1 MSWDKTKNI
10 YINWLAQTK
19 LKKIFS
25 KKILYK
31 NELSL
36 WWLTKLVDRDYIN
49 DQNWYIKLNNILKK
63 KNITSENFFLFK
75 NFLKFLRSLISKII
89 FYYLFKIFLK
99 NKMMR
104 NDYKT
109 SIYVTH
115 SNLIEHKNITIDKQ
129 LGKFGMDQ
137 KSEILY
143 LINLEENVS
152 TLFNIFKIR
161 KKLKKIPYDYSII
174 NRTIGPLKILNIYF
188 SVIFKIICLKK
199 ELNKKNFFILNN
211 LNCSRVLL
219 NQLLCSFFGS
229 IQKQIL
235 IGERLLKILNSIKC
249 NNFLTYLEFFPTS
262 RAIYYFVNKSKIK
275 NIVSINHGN
284 TSNNDLFFCLKKK
297 EFSITN
303 NFKDFSPRPNF
314 YTTKGELYFKKLAKI
329 FPKKQIFLTG
339 SFKIELEK
347 NFKLATNC
355 KNNNQK
361 RLFLV
366 CGLNDYRPFL
376 YLLNKI
382 NLNNFKVFLLPHPV
396 AKHETIDYFK
406 KNSNF
411 TFEIKRLHD
420 KPNFFKK
427 NDLIIFGDSSIGL
440 ELAFFKHNVMRVYHK
455 KFIPTFDFDNFI
467 PFSSNTKK
475 LSFFLNGSKF
485 KKDKRKIE
493 KSYFYKF
500 DMKASKRLNDM
511 LNLIK

>member
-10 YINWLAQTK
+10 YINWLSQTE

-25 KKILYK
+25 KKILYN

-49 DQNWYIKLNNILKK
+49 DQDWYIKLNKILKK
-63 KNITSENFFLFK
+63 KDVISKNFFLLN
-75 NFLKFLRSLISKII
+75 NFLRFLRSLVSKII

-99 NKMMR
+99 NKMIR
-104 NDYKT
+104 DDYKT

-115 SNLIEHKNITIDKQ
+115 SNLKEHKNITIDKQ
-129 LGKFGMDQ
+129 LGKFGINQ
-137 KSEILY
+137 KNEILY
-143 LINLEENVS
+143 LINLEENFS
-152 TLFNIFKIR
+152 TLFNIFEIKKKIN
-161 KKLKKIPYDYSII
+161 KIPYDYTII
-174 NRTIGPLKILNIYF
+174 NRTIGPLQILNIYF
-188 SVIFKIICLKK
+188 SVIFKVIYLKK
-199 ELNKKNFFILNN
+199 KLNKKNFFILDN
-211 LNCSRVLL
+211 LNCSKVLHD
-219 NQLLCSFFGS
+219 QLLSSFFGS

-235 IGERLLKILNSIKC
+235 IGERIFKILNSIKC
-249 NNFLTYLEFFPTS
+249 KNFLTYLEFFPTS
-262 RAIYYFVNKSKIK
+262 RAIYYFANKSNIK

-284 TSNNDLFFCLKKK
+284 TSNNDLFFCLRKK

-314 YTTKGELYFKKLAKI
+314 YTTKGELYFEKLSKI
-329 FPKKQIFLTG
+329 FSKKKIFLTG

-361 RLFLV
+361 RLFLI
-366 CGLNDYRPFL
+366 CGLNDYKPFL

-382 NLNNFKVFLLPHPV
+382 NLNNFKVLVLPHPV
-396 AKHETIDYFK
+396 AKHKTIDYFE
-406 KNSNF
+406 KNSKF
-411 TFEIKRLHD
+411 TFEIKRLD
-420 KPNFFKK
+420 NKPNFFKK

-440 ELAFFKHNVMRVYHK
+440 ELAFFKYNVMRVYHK
-455 KFIPTFDFDNFI
+455 KFIPTFDLDNLI

-475 LSFFLNGSKF
+475 LRFFLNGSKF

-500 DMKASKRLNDM
+500 DMKASKRLNEI
-511 LNLIK
+511 LNSI